1 MPRSFNS
8 VANRGS
14 FSDVYISR
22 IRQIRYHSVD
32 MFSKERLCAID
43 LVERDVDLGILL

>member
-1 MPRSFNS
+1 VPKSFNS

-14 FSDVYISR
+14 FSDVYISI
-22 IRQIRYHSVD
+22 IREIRYHGVD

-43 LVERDVDLGILL
+43 LVERNVDLGILL